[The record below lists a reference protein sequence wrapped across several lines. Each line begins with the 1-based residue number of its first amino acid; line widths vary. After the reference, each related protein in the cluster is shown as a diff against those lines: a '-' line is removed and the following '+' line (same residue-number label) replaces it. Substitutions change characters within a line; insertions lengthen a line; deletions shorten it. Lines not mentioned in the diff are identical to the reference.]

1 MLSNYFQEGEKDMWN
16 ICFRE
21 YDGKGN
27 LTELISVKSKKIKNR
42 WSSIQKFLKS
52 CGDGRTREVQF
63 CRNSRQQPSLI
74 SSQGKIFFG
83 KPIVAMLPLFE
94 YANERGILV

>member
-1 MLSNYFQEGEKDMWN
+1 
-16 ICFRE
+16 
-21 YDGKGN
+21 
-27 LTELISVKSKKIKNR
+27 
-42 WSSIQKFLKS
+42 
-52 CGDGRTREVQF
+52 
-63 CRNSRQQPSLI
+63 LI